1 MSAQR
6 ILFIDDH
13 LLFSDALLFLLQSL
27 DNTIEYRAVGTVQEG
42 LDTLDAECFS
52 LVMVDYAMPGMNG
65 LEALALFSARSPEI
79 PVAMLSGIADAH
91 AVAQALDQGAA
102 GWLSK
107 TMGGEVLL
115 HALKLLM
122 AGQRF
127 VSPEFLRTPL
137 PTPLTRR
144 ESDVADLIATGLT
157 DKEIAERLS
166 LQLGTVKV
174 HVKSLLRKFG
184 VGNRTKF
191 ALIYR
196 RS

>member
-1 MSAQR
+1 
-6 ILFIDDH
+6 
-13 LLFSDALLFLLQSL
+13 
-27 DNTIEYRAVGTVQEG
+27 
-42 LDTLDAECFS
+42 
-52 LVMVDYAMPGMNG
+52 
-65 LEALALFSARSPEI
+65 
-79 PVAMLSGIADAH
+79 MLSGIADAH